1 MQIITEIVD
10 MVKMIEH
17 SNIVSVHELK
27 RQWEDELVKED
38 DEKIKMGLTKKC
50 MNCHKEVEKCGC
62 IGHTLNSTY
71 WGY

>member
-1 MQIITEIVD
+1 MAINVMIHIVH
-10 MVKMIEH
+10 KWRG
-17 SNIVSVHELK
+17 NILSIHELK

-62 IGHTLNSTY
+62 IGHTLDSTY